1 MWDAEKAVEGTR
13 EWQPARD
20 QVIFWRRRSWKTATR
35 EGGSEPEAEAGA
47 EVVAS
52 AMIGE
57 EALEGGRCLLDKAA
71 D

>member
-20 QVIFWRRRSWKTATR
+20 QVIFRRRRSWKPATR
-35 EGGSEPEAEAGA
+35 EGRSGPEA

-52 AMIGE
+52 VMMGE